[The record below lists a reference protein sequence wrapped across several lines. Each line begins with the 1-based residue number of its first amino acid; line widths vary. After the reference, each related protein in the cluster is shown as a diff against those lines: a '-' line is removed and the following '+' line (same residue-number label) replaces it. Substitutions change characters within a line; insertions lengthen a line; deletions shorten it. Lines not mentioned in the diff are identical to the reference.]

1 MRITIDSLL
10 RGIPG
15 QQKISGTEL
24 LPVKNLTKILALTEN
39 PENIFFH
46 ACEKIRK
53 KIQKK
58 SSFEQPVV
66 RRLIGDEDIMRVA
79 FGHTGICDPDKL
91 CLRVHVGNGL

>member
-1 MRITIDSLL
+1 LPEKFSRILFFN
-10 RGIPG
+10 
-15 QQKISGTEL
+15 QKRFSGTQL

-58 SSFEQPVV
+58 SYSNS
-66 RRLIGDEDIMRVA
+66 R
-79 FGHTGICDPDKL
+79 
-91 CLRVHVGNGL
+91 